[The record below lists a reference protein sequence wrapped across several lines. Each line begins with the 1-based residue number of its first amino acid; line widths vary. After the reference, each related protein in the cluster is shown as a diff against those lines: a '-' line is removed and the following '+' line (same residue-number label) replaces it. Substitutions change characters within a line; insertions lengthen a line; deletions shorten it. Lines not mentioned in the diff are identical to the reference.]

1 MLGCTL
7 WRGSAKW
14 LESATWL
21 LLAGQ
26 LRRNAQLLGTLCL
39 RLPKLQLLRNA
50 TRKGCERPVLR
61 CTCLCRPGR
70 SLGTLLEL
78 LGLEAWGWPLGLLW
92 LELSGLWIELESW
105 RRPLGLRR
113 KLCGPLG
120 GLTCCCLDGLETELH
135 LGSDGSTGTRLGCHR
150 KGARASLD
158 RPGAGASLDGPGGG
172 YNRCGAGRE
181 RCRTRSG
188 STLSSTRCFWYTSGS
203 GSRVEV
209 GVKHSEGNRSGLG
222 RLLRTCRG

>member
-1 MLGCTL
+1 M
-7 WRGSAKW
+7 
-14 LESATWL
+14 
-21 LLAGQ
+21 
-26 LRRNAQLLGTLCL
+26 
-39 RLPKLQLLRNA
+39 
-50 TRKGCERPVLR
+50 
-61 CTCLCRPGR
+61 CRPGRSLGRR

-78 LGLEAWGWPLGLLW
+78 LGLEAWGWPLGLLL
-92 LELSGLWIELESW
+92 LELSGLWIELEAW

-158 RPGAGASLDGPGGG
+158 RPGAGAGLDRPGAGASLDGPGAGC
-172 YNRCGAGRE
+172 NRCGAGRE

-188 STLSSTRCFWYTSGS
+188 STLSSTRCFWYTSRS

-209 GVKHSEGNRSGLG
+209 GVKHSEGNRSGLS
-222 RLLRTCRG
+222 RLLRTGRGQARAGTGGQCRSGTGG

>member
-1 MLGCTL
+1 M
-7 WRGSAKW
+7 
-14 LESATWL
+14 
-21 LLAGQ
+21 
-26 LRRNAQLLGTLCL
+26 
-39 RLPKLQLLRNA
+39 
-50 TRKGCERPVLR
+50 
-61 CTCLCRPGR
+61 CRPGR

-78 LGLEAWGWPLGLLW
+78 LGCEAWGWPLGLLL
-92 LELSGLWIELESW
+92 LELEAW

-150 KGARASLD
+150 KGTRASLD
-158 RPGAGASLDGPGGG
+158 RPGAGASLDGPGAG

-188 STLSSTRCFWYTSGS
+188 STLSSTRCFWYTSRS
-203 GSRVEV
+203 TKVEV
-209 GVKHSEGNRSGLG
+209 VVEHSEGNRSGLG
-222 RLLRTCRG
+222 RLLRTGRARAGTGG